1 MRNFIEDYLVNPS
14 LAIETAQQTPI
25 AWTDDV
31 DEEMIWQ
38 QLASSEFKLYEEIIF
53 GSSEKISYRESARA

>member
-14 LAIETAQQTPI
+14 LAIETAQKTSM
-25 AWTDDV
+25 AWADDV

-53 GSSEKISYRESARA
+53 GSSEEISYRESARA